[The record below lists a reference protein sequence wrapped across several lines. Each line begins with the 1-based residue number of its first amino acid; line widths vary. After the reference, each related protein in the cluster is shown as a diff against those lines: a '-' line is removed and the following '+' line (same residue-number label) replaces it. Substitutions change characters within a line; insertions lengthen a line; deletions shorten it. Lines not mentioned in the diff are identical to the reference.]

1 MAKWEVTTEEVASI
15 GTAPAAPSA
24 VFKENAEVVVAQAS
38 ATSATDTSESA
49 PQFLDPGAE
58 SSAEPTATAEPT
70 AAAES
75 TVVTETVETTETTE
89 AAFGTPTEGA
99 TGAIEGEGLLKEGE
113 EGLLDGA
120 LAASGGSG
128 VGSLGATGLGGATTD
143 PFAAAMGAATM
154 GAAGAAELAT
164 VSASRTQTA
173 VTAARTGVSRS

>member
-1 MAKWEVTTEEVASI
+1 MAKSEVTTEEVTSI

-38 ATSATDTSESA
+38 ATDTSESA

-58 SSAEPTATAEPT
+58 SSAEPP

-75 TVVTETVETTETTE
+75 TETAENTETTE

-113 EGLLDGA
+113 EGLLEGA
-120 LAASGGSG
+120 LAAPGG
-128 VGSLGATGLGGATTD
+128 VGAGALGATGLGGATTD
-143 PFAAAMGAATM
+143 PFAAAMGAAI
-154 GAAGAAELAT
+154 G
-164 VSASRTQTA
+164 TA
-173 VTAARTGVSRS
+173 LRRRLV